1 MGPPESDVV
10 TSRKA
15 RPEPRVGEEELYR
28 LSTESN
34 ERRKRDI
41 VLRRA
46 EIILWL
52 LAGVGFYIFRY
63 QFVMSQPQASVSHT
77 FFDLFVAALII
88 LIPIVF
94 QLVFQLLP
102 LEAVRLQYA
111 RRGSP
116 FEQAKAKHVRAA
128 RHQVGSPLEMTA
140 VGHNS
145 ISLLQDMAERSDNI
159 AEKIYTRAGVYLL
172 FGVMI
177 AFSGLGFFY
186 LETRDSNAPASVTGI
201 EAKGKEE
208 TRPAVSHYAQRTPM
222 EALASMMPPLLGRI
236 GVLFFIELVAFFFL
250 RQYRAAMDEYRY
262 FEAIKRRREENLA
275 TATMLFQSAGDK
287 IDFFAFIAKCSL
299 YSDLPKLVS
308 GETTEILET
317 RKLTKDE
324 AALFEKMIDA
334 IAKVKN

>member
-1 MGPPESDVV
+1 M
-10 TSRKA
+10 SR
-15 RPEPRVGEEELYR
+15 
-28 LSTESN
+28 S
-34 ERRKRDI
+34 
-41 VLRRA
+41 
-46 EIILWL
+46 
-52 LAGVGFYIFRY
+52 LA
-63 QFVMSQPQASVSHT
+63 PANT
-77 FFDLFVAALII
+77 FSDLFVAALIV

-94 QLVFQLLP
+94 QLVFQVLP
-102 LEAVRLQYA
+102 LEAVRVGYS

-116 FEQAKAKHVRAA
+116 FEQDKAKRVRVA
-128 RHQVGSPLEMTA
+128 RRQVGSPEETIPA
-140 VGHNS
+140 SHNS
-145 ISLLQDMAERSDNI
+145 VSLLQDMAERSDSI

-186 LETRDSNAPASVTGI
+186 VETRESSAAPTPVATIEGKAGDQTPLTVSHRAERTPI
-201 EAKGKEE
+201 EAF
-208 TRPAVSHYAQRTPM
+208 
-222 EALASMMPPLLGRI
+222 ASMMPSLLGRI

-275 TATMLFQSAGDK
+275 MATMLFQSAGDK

-334 IAKVKN
+334 IAKVKG